1 MKVAVSPGSFLWK
14 AQVISSLGRVL
25 ATSPDYRLGLWE
37 KPNLQY
43 SLLDVPKEAQDWTLD
58 KETGVIRGKIVRGQS
73 VSLTVQVQESRY
85 GNKDVKKIVFQSK

>member
-1 MKVAVSPGSFLWK
+1 MKVMVSSGPFRWK
-14 AQVISSLGRVL
+14 VPVISSLGRVL

-37 KPNLQY
+37 NPNLQY